1 MWTPLIFSKSNHLPD
16 DLSAVSST
24 ERLPFLSFFLK
35 NILANMRRA
44 EKIVHDP
51 TCKNVFWEK
60 SKSPPGLSHIFIYV
74 ISVSFSDDAPLDLT
88 TMRWFFIMSPSIRG
102 PENEDQLAFLDD
114 NEKLR
119 KKVSLLKE
127 WRRRKKQDLNF
138 RVMELWTKK
147 PKHILLLLVVME
159 KNDSFWMI
167 IFEGIIISMT

>member
-1 MWTPLIFSKSNHLPD
+1 
-16 DLSAVSST
+16 
-24 ERLPFLSFFLK
+24 
-35 NILANMRRA
+35 
-44 EKIVHDP
+44 
-51 TCKNVFWEK
+51 
-60 SKSPPGLSHIFIYV
+60 
-74 ISVSFSDDAPLDLT
+74 
-88 TMRWFFIMSPSIRG
+88 MSPSIRG

-147 PKHILLLLVVME
+147 PKHIVLLLVVME